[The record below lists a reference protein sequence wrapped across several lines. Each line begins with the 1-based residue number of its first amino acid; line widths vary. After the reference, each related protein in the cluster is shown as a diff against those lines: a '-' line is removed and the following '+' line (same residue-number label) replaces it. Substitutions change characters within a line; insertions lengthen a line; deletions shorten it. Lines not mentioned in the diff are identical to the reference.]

1 MIIKIPAIS
10 ESNIATVDIWG
21 QKTGTIPLR
30 VTKGKYDGSKEIG
43 SIIARHDGYI
53 IADIYDVEKWLAIKN
68 MIDSGKIK
76 AYPSKCSFG
85 ISSFKLGPAILG
97 LICDELNELLD

>member
-1 MIIKIPAIS
+1 MKQYVVIYTDGACAGNPGTGGWAAII
-10 ESNIATVDIWG
+10 
-21 QKTGTIPLR
+21 
-30 VTKGKYDGSKEIG
+30 KYDGSKEIG

-53 IADIYDVEKWLAIKN
+53 IADIYDAEKWLAIKN

-85 ISSFKLGPAILG
+85 ILSFKLGPAILG

>member
-10 ESNIATVDIWG
+10 ESNMVGVDIWG

-30 VTKGKYDGSKEIG
+30 VTKGKYGGSKEIG
-43 SIIARHDGYI
+43 SIIARQDGYI
-53 IADIYDVEKWLAIKN
+53 IADIYDAEKWLAIKN
-68 MIDSGKIK
+68 MINNGKIK
-76 AYPSKCSFG
+76 AYPSQCSFG
-85 ISSFKLGPAILG
+85 VLSFKLGPAVLG